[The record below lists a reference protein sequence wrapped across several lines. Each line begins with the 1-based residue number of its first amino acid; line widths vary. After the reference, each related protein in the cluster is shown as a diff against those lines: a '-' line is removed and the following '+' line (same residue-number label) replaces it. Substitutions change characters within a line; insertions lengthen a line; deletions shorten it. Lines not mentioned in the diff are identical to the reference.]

1 MKLITLDGPM
11 TPEIAKKKNLDNF
24 FKFALQEPLKSAKMA
39 GS

>member
-1 MKLITLDGPM
+1 MKLTTLDGPM
-11 TPEIAKKKNLDNF
+11 TPEIEKKNLDNF